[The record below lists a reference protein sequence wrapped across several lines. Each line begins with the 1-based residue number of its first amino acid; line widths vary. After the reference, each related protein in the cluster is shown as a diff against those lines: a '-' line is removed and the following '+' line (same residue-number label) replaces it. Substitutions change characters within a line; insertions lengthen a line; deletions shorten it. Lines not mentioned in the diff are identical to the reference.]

1 MMGMVLGGSSMIGS
15 IIDDII
21 ETMYN
26 GRERRGKR

>member
-1 MMGMVLGGSSMIGS
+1 MVGMVLGGTSMIGP